1 MSDLQEKLS
10 IPGELQNVRVL
21 HSVSTDPDIFFVV
34 DEHAMLGVRPLAL
47 GTWPSPS
54 WNDTSGRIG
63 FGNRRRRR
71 TAIGLRWIGRSI
83 FVVVVQTSWSRRN
96 PEMIV

>member
-34 DEHAMLGVRPLAL
+34 DEDAMLGVRPLVL
-47 GTWPSPS
+47 GTWPTPS
-54 WNDTSGRIG
+54 LNDISGRIE
-63 FGNRRRRR
+63 FENRRRWR
-71 TAIGLRWIGRSI
+71 TAIGLRWIGGSI
-83 FVVVVQTSWSRRN
+83 FVVVVQTSWARRN
-96 PEMIV
+96 SEMIV